1 MTCRACGKKIDT
13 MDIGAY
19 RKFIGKCD
27 SSYLCRDCI
36 AKHLGWTSET
46 LDEWILKFRRNG
58 CLLFPPLSGG
68 DESL

>member
-1 MTCRACGKKIDT
+1 MTCRACGKNLDT
-13 MDIGAY
+13 MDIGAH

-27 SSYLCRDCI
+27 SDYLCRDCI
-36 AKHLGWTSET
+36 AKHLGWTRET

-58 CLLFPPLSGG
+58 CLLFPALTDG

>member
-1 MTCRACGKKIDT
+1 
-13 MDIGAY
+13 MDIGAH

-27 SSYLCRDCI
+27 RDYLCRDCI
-36 AKHLGWTSET
+36 AKYLGWTRET

>member
-1 MTCRACGKKIDT
+1 
-13 MDIGAY
+13 MDIGAH

-58 CLLFPPLSGG
+58 CLLFPPLEPDGK
-68 DESL
+68 